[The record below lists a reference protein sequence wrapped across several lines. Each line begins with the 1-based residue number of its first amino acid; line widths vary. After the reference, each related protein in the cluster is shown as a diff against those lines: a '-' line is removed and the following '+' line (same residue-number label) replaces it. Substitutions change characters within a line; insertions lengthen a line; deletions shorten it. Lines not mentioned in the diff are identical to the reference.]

1 MSDGKW
7 IPDLTSDTPVVDA
20 ARTVLA
26 ARFGVVRHFLPLA
39 AESPWADAEHVHQ
52 LRVGTRRTGAA
63 LRVFADCLPKKPLRA
78 AKKSL
83 RAIRRAAGGAR
94 DWDVF
99 IESLASFKALGTA
112 AGKPALDFLRG
123 YGFGERTAAQEPL
136 VTAAEDDGPDF
147 EAAAAELIDGASAP
161 DDGPDTFG
169 ELAFAEFAELLAAF
183 DLAVKEN
190 PTEPDALH
198 QLRILGK
205 RVRYAMELFAG
216 CFAPPLKDELYP
228 AVEKVQEILGGV
240 QDAAVGVERIS
251 GLRDRAKAALPGEWP
266 RIQKGITGLIAA
278 QRAKLPGGKKAFAA
292 WRKTW
297 ATVSEKY
304 PLEGLRLE

>member
-7 IPDLTSDTPVVDA
+7 IPDLTPDMPVVDA

-63 LRVFADCLPKKPLRA
+63 LRVFADCLPKKPLKA
-78 AKKSL
+78 AKKAL
-83 RAIRRAAGGAR
+83 RAIRQAAGGAR

-99 IESLASFKALGTA
+99 LESLASAKALNTA

-123 YGFGERTAAQEPL
+123 YGFGERTAAQQPL
-136 VTAAEDDGPDF
+136 ETAAEDDGPDF
-147 EAAAAELIDGASAP
+147 EAASADALAGATAP

-169 ELAFAEFAELLAAF
+169 ELAFAQLGELLAAF
-183 DLAVKEN
+183 DLAVGEN
-190 PTEPDALH
+190 PTEPAALH
-198 QLRILGK
+198 ELRILAK
-205 RVRYAMELFAG
+205 QVRYAMELFAG
-216 CFAPPLKDELYP
+216 CFAPPLKDDLYP
-228 AVEKVQEILGGV
+228 AVEAVQEILGGI
-240 QDAAVGVERIS
+240 QDAAVGVENITD
-251 GLRDRAKAALPGEWP
+251 LRDRAKAAMPAEWP

-278 QRAKLPGGKKAFAA
+278 QRAKMPAGKKAFAA

-297 ATVSEKY
+297 AAVAEKY
-304 PLEGLRLE
+304 PLEALRLS

>member
-7 IPDLTSDTPVVDA
+7 IPDLTPDLPVVDA

-78 AKKSL
+78 AKKAL
-83 RAIRRAAGGAR
+83 RGIRRAAGGAR

-99 IESLASFKALGTA
+99 LENLASVKALNA
-112 AGKPALDFLRG
+112 ADGKPALDFLRG
-123 YGFGERTAAQEPL
+123 YGFGERTAAQDPL
-136 VTAAEDDGPDF
+136 ATAAEDDGPDF
-147 EAAAAELIDGASAP
+147 EAAAADLLAAATAP
-161 DDGPDTFG
+161 ADGPESFG
-169 ELAFAEFAELLAAF
+169 ELAFAELDDLLAAF
-183 DLAVKEN
+183 DQAVKEN

-240 QDAAVGVERIS
+240 QDAAVGVENITD
-251 GLRDRAKAALPGEWP
+251 LRDRAKAALPGEWP
-266 RIQKGITGLIAA
+266 RIQKGITRLIAA

-292 WRKTW
+292 WRKT
-297 ATVSEKY
+297 
-304 PLEGLRLE
+304 